1 MGPDYNRIGNQVT
14 EARLR
19 WFWTCAKR
27 RGSGRTGRRM
37 LNKELPGKRKGGRTQ
52 RKFTTV
58 AKEDMQ
64 KVAVTE
70 ECVKVRW
77 RQMKIKK
84 IQKGEWQKQRMT
96 MKRTKTEKKAKK
108 MKTKKE
114 EDEGKEVDEKERA
127 CLKVK
132 HKQYQITTWRIK
144 CFGA

>member
-1 MGPDYNRIGNQVT
+1 MGPEYNRIGNQVT

-64 KVAVTE
+64 KVGVTE
-70 ECVKVRW
+70 EHARERVEAGDLLWQPLKRPSEQVR
-77 RQMKIKK
+77 RQF
-84 IQKGEWQKQRMT
+84 
-96 MKRTKTEKKAKK
+96 TEQLVSPAV
-108 MKTKKE
+108 T
-114 EDEGKEVDEKERA
+114 
-127 CLKVK
+127 
-132 HKQYQITTWRIK
+132 
-144 CFGA
+144 

>member
-27 RGSGRTGRRM
+27 RGGGRTGRRM

-64 KVAVTE
+64 TVGVTE

-84 IQKGEWQKQRMT
+84 
-96 MKRTKTEKKAKK
+96 KKS
-108 MKTKKE
+108 KKE
-114 EDEGKEVDEKERA
+114 DGKSKE
-127 CLKVK
+127 
-132 HKQYQITTWRIK
+132 
-144 CFGA
+144 